1 MMRMGFLLW
10 FVFFIFI
17 FSNRLN
23 AQEIPPDDLLYE
35 NVMSGTLVPFFTA
48 CKNGDVEAITEYI
61 SDDMYEKNKVLLE
74 QNKEYP
80 EFLRNFYRDAIFQ
93 EEKIVK
99 SEETI
104 FVNVIVTF
112 PGGYQSVA
120 EYRLNERE
128 SKAGNTVWK
137 ITDLV
142 NNSY

>member
-1 MMRMGFLLW
+1 
-10 FVFFIFI
+10 
-17 FSNRLN
+17 
-23 AQEIPPDDLLYE
+23 
-35 NVMSGTLVPFFTA
+35 MSETLVPFFTA